1 MKTYIY
7 INWEAQEYY
16 TSWDDVVAA
25 YRGNLDSDDF
35 NEFLCNNYSCE
46 EIFEFSEER
55 RAEVLMEYNEG
66 MNTDA
71 EYWARDNLE
80 KVKVKIEVKG
90 E

>member
-16 TSWDDVVAA
+16 FSWDEVVAA
-25 YRGNLDSDDF
+25 FRGTFDDDDF
-35 NEFLCNNYSCE
+35 NEFLHNNYSCE

-55 RAEVLMEYNEG
+55 RAEVIMEYNASV
-66 MNTDA
+66 NADA
-71 EYWARDNLE
+71 EDWARSYLE
-80 KVKVKIEVKG
+80 RVEVKVEVKG